1 MSGMRNNIPILFYRR
16 QFAVLVPNHHRALP
30 KNKDEENFKL
40 QFGVEISP
48 LHVKWISASLFLDK
62 AL

>member
-1 MSGMRNNIPILFYRR
+1 MSSMRNNIHILYYRR
-16 QFAVLVPNHHRALP
+16 QVAALVSNRHRALP

-40 QFGVEISP
+40 QFGVEIPPS
-48 LHVKWISASLFLDK
+48 HVKWISASLFLDK